1 MDIKHIQFTCRMYW
15 ANAKGLLNIA
25 AEGIILLASIASLF
39 VLVYQFGFQ
48 QTNETIHHLYLSRIY
63 ILLGF
68 FIGITLRYIVRF
80 NEIIQEKLLYL
91 DIGIYFLLFAVLS
104 AKIFFRDVI
113 ERSLPYLDFLS
124 KPLFVY
130 TLMLLLS
137 VIHLSRQTF
146 TLMQTR
152 IKPSLL
158 FLLSFIFVI
167 LIGAGLLML
176 PNATTRPIHFVDA
189 LFTATTSV
197 CVTGLT
203 TVDIATTFTH
213 IGHVIIMIL
222 IQIGGIGVMTF
233 TSFFALSFMGHSSFT
248 SKLMLKDML
257 NEERTGGLFRVI
269 LNILFVTFFIEGIG
283 AYFIYM
289 DIRGTLPGATVQ
301 DDIFFAIF
309 HAVSAFCNAGISTL
323 SGNMCDPLVVHN
335 YNLHVWISLLI
346 IFGGLGFPIV
356 FNYLKLLRH
365 FIVNTFMVATR
376 LQKRYIHTPRIINIH
391 TYIVVISTL
400 ALIIGGMILY
410 FIFETDNTL
419 AGLPL
424 KGKLADS
431 LLGAVTP
438 RTAGFTVADM
448 GTLRPVTLMLTLIL
462 MVIGAA
468 PMSTGGGLKVTTVFV
483 AIVTALNVAREKEK
497 VEVRKREIS
506 PATIRRAFA
515 TIVLYFI
522 FASVAVWMLSYTEEG
537 TPIFT
542 LTFEVVS
549 ALSTVGSSLNFS
561 PLLSMAGKLIIIC
574 TMLIGRIG
582 VLTFMV
588 SFIKEYKKRDYTYPQ
603 ENILM

>member
-104 AKIFFRDVI
+104 AKVFFRDVI

-203 TVDIATTFTH
+203 TVDVATTFTH

-309 HAVSAFCNAGISTL
+309 HAISAFCNAGISTL

-588 SFIKEYKKRDYTYPQ
+588 CFIKEYKKRDYTYPQ

>member
-104 AKIFFRDVI
+104 AKVFFRDVI

-130 TLMLLLS
+130 TLLLLLS

-203 TVDIATTFTH
+203 TVDVATTFTH

-309 HAVSAFCNAGISTL
+309 HAISAFCNAGISTL

-582 VLTFMV
+582 VLTFIV